1 MSGGVPLNY
10 YKYYRYLAAWAGSGP
25 LVVAEMVWLDCARLG
40 GGSGGASLPP
50 PKHAR
55 EDDI

>member
-1 MSGGVPLNY
+1 MSGSVPPNL

-25 LVVAEMVWLDCARLG
+25 LVDAEMVWLDCARLG

-50 PKHAR
+50 PNDAR
-55 EDDI
+55 